1 MMAVLSL
8 PSCVSRDA
16 DVTDAGNMQ
25 DDPVP
30 ADNTRDRGM
39 VTAFVVVFATAL
51 VLVSG
56 LVVDGGRMLAEHRK
70 VNNLADSAARAGAQA
85 ISGDAFRSGDMVNV
99 LIEDEAR
106 ELACGLLA
114 SASGGGDD
122 YSCGNGSTV
131 QVAGNQVTVTVN
143 STIDM
148 LLLAGG
154 NQAVQGEGTAC
165 VAVGVD
171 QSITC

>member
-1 MMAVLSL
+1 MVAL
-8 PSCVSRDA
+8 PSFSRPSPRDT
-16 DVTDAGNMQ
+16 DVTGAGNGH
-25 DDPVP
+25 DAPVP
-30 ADNTRDRGM
+30 VGDAHDRGM

-85 ISGDAFRSGDMVNV
+85 ISTEAVHRGDLVNV

-114 SASGGGDD
+114 NAGDR
-122 YSCGNGSTV
+122 YGCGSGSTV
-131 QVAGNQVTVTVN
+131 QVTGNQVTVTVN
-143 STIDM
+143 GTIDM

-154 NQAVQGEGTAC
+154 NQAVRGEGTAC
-165 VAVGVD
+165 VAVGVT
-171 QSITC
+171 QSTTC

>member
-1 MMAVLSL
+1 MPGLSL
-8 PSCVSRDA
+8 P
-16 DVTDAGNMQ
+16 AG
-25 DDPVP
+25 DS
-30 ADNTRDRGM
+30 DRGM

-70 VNNLADSAARAGAQA
+70 VSNLADSAARAGAQA
-85 ISGDAFRSGDMVNV
+85 VSDDAFRRGDMVNV
-99 LIEDEAR
+99 LVEDEAR

-114 SASGGGDD
+114 SASAGGGPD
-122 YSCGNGSTV
+122 YGCGNGSTV

-154 NQAVQGEGTAC
+154 TRPVQGEGTAC
-165 VAVGVD
+165 VAVGVS
-171 QSITC
+171 QSVTC